1 MGLARWVTDRETS
14 GQRGSVSTAGFD
26 LQGNV
31 HRRLNPLTGDW
42 VLVSPHRSA
51 RPWQGQSEAP
61 QGPQVLPYDPACY
74 LCPGN
79 ARAGGLLNPRYEST
93 FVFDN
98 DFAALRFDEGGGQI
112 SVGELLHARS
122 ESGRCRVICYSPLH
136 HLTLGQMPAAA
147 ILRVIDTWA
156 GEYQALAVLPGI
168 NSVTIFE
175 NRGAM
180 MGASNP
186 HPHGQIWASDTVP
199 NEVLK
204 ESAGQLKYL
213 ERGGSCLLCDYAAL
227 EIEQCERLVCANER
241 FVAVVPF
248 WAVWPFETLVLPRAH
263 TASLDELDGS
273 AREAFAEILKDLTT
287 RYDALFDVQFPYTM
301 GLHQRPTD
309 GRNYPQWH
317 LHAHFYPPL
326 LRSATVRKFMVGYE
340 MLAEPQRD
348 ISAELAAARLRELK

>member
-1 MGLARWVTDRETS
+1 VSTS
-14 GQRGSVSTAGFD
+14 GID
-26 LQGNV
+26 LQGSV
-31 HRRLNPLTGDW
+31 HRRLNPLTGDY
-42 VLVSPHRSA
+42 VLVSPRRA
-51 RPWQGQSEAP
+51 ERPWQGQSETPDAP
-61 QGPQVLPYDPACY
+61 PALSYDPACY

-98 DFAALRFDEGGGQI
+98 DFAALGLEEGGGPI
-112 SVGELLHARS
+112 SVGELLHAHR

-136 HLTLGQMPAAA
+136 HLTLGQMPAAG
-147 ILRVIDTWA
+147 ILRVIDTWV
-156 GEYQALAVLPGI
+156 GEYQSLAVHPGI

-186 HPHGQIWASDTVP
+186 HPHGQIWATETVS

-213 ERGGSCLLCDYAAL
+213 ERRGACLLCDYAAL
-227 EIEQCERLVCANER
+227 EIEQRERIVCVNEL

-263 TASLDELDGS
+263 TASLDELGGS
-273 AREAFAEILKDLTT
+273 AREALARILKDLTT

-309 GRNYPQWH
+309 GRHYPQWH

-326 LRSATVRKFMVGYE
+326 LRSATVRKFVVGYE
-340 MLAEPQRD
+340 LLAEPQRD
-348 ISAELAAARLRELK
+348 ITAELAAARLRGLK

>member
-1 MGLARWVTDRETS
+1 MSTS
-14 GQRGSVSTAGFD
+14 GID
-26 LQGNV
+26 LQGSV
-31 HRRLNPLTGDW
+31 HRRLNPLTGDY
-42 VLVSPHRSA
+42 VLVSPRRA
-51 RPWQGQSEAP
+51 ERPWQGQSETPDAP
-61 QGPQVLPYDPACY
+61 PALSYDPACY

-79 ARAGGLLNPRYEST
+79 ARAGGLLNLRYEST

-98 DFAALRFDEGGGQI
+98 DFAALGLEEGGGQI
-112 SVGELLHARS
+112 SVGELLHAHR

-136 HLTLGQMPAAA
+136 HLTLGQMPAAG
-147 ILRVIDTWA
+147 ILRVIDTWV
-156 GEYQALAVLPGI
+156 GEYQSLAVHPGI

-186 HPHGQIWASDTVP
+186 HPHGQIWATETVP

-213 ERGGSCLLCDYAAL
+213 ERRGACLLCDYAAL
-227 EIEQCERLVCANER
+227 EIEQRERIVCVNEL

-263 TASLDELDGS
+263 TASLDELGGS
-273 AREAFAEILKDLTT
+273 AREALARILKDLTT

-309 GRNYPQWH
+309 GRHYPQWH

-326 LRSATVRKFMVGYE
+326 LRSATVRKFVVGYE
-340 MLAEPQRD
+340 LLAEPQRD
-348 ISAELAAARLRELK
+348 ITAELAAARLRGLK

>member
-1 MGLARWVTDRETS
+1 MSTS
-14 GQRGSVSTAGFD
+14 GID
-26 LQGNV
+26 LQGSV
-31 HRRLNPLTGDW
+31 HRRLNPLTGDY
-42 VLVSPHRSA
+42 VLVSPRRA
-51 RPWQGQSEAP
+51 ERPWQGQSETPDAP
-61 QGPQVLPYDPACY
+61 PALAYDPACY

-98 DFAALRFDEGGGQI
+98 DFAALGLEEGGGQI
-112 SVGELLHARS
+112 SVGELLHAHR

-136 HLTLGQMPAAA
+136 HLTLGQMPAAG
-147 ILRVIDTWA
+147 ILRVIDTWV
-156 GEYQALAVLPGI
+156 GEYQSLAVHPGI

-186 HPHGQIWASDTVP
+186 HPHGQIWATETVS

-213 ERGGSCLLCDYAAL
+213 ERRGACLLCDYAAL
-227 EIEQCERLVCANER
+227 EIEQRERIVCVNEL

-263 TASLDELDGS
+263 TASLDELGGS
-273 AREAFAEILKDLTT
+273 AREALARILKDLTT

-309 GRNYPQWH
+309 GRHYPQWH

-326 LRSATVRKFMVGYE
+326 LRSATVRKFVVGYE
-340 MLAEPQRD
+340 LLAEPQRD
-348 ISAELAAARLRELK
+348 ITAELAAARLRGLK

>member
-1 MGLARWVTDRETS
+1 
-14 GQRGSVSTAGFD
+14 
-26 LQGNV
+26 
-31 HRRLNPLTGDW
+31 LNPLTGEW
-42 VLVSPHRSA
+42 VLVSPHRTA
-51 RPWQGQSEAP
+51 RPWKGQSEAAAAAP
-61 QGPQVLPYDPACY
+61 ALAYDPACY

-98 DFAALRFDEGGGQI
+98 DFAALRFEAGAGEI
-112 SVGELLHARS
+112 RVGELLHARS

-136 HLTLGQMPAAA
+136 HLTLGQMPASG
-147 ILRVIDTWA
+147 IRQVIDTWV
-156 GEYQALAVLPGI
+156 GEYQSLGAHPRI
-168 NSVTIFE
+168 NAVTIFE
-175 NRGAM
+175 NCGAM

-186 HPHGQIWASDTVP
+186 HPHGQIWANATVP

-204 ESAGQLKYL
+204 ESAGQLNYL
-213 ERGGSCLLCDYAAL
+213 ERRGSCLLCDYAAL
-227 EIEQCERLVCANER
+227 EIAQRERIVCVNQG

-263 TASLDELDGS
+263 TSSIDVLDGS
-273 AREAFAEILKDLTT
+273 AREAFAQILKELTT
-287 RYDALFDVQFPYTM
+287 RYDALFDVKFPYTM

-309 GRNYPQWH
+309 GGDHPQWH

-326 LRSATVRKFMVGYE
+326 LRSAAVRKFMVGYE

-348 ISAELAAARLRELK
+348 ITAEVAAARLRGGPG